1 MEDAVEALY
10 MAAAVLLL
18 LIALTVSISSFTK
31 AKVQVEEINESETG
45 IDLAQDESGQY
56 INYMSKKN
64 DENRIVG
71 ADTVISSIRRIS
83 RESYTIYI
91 ERKAVN
97 KLSGFETEG
106 DFLKLGTAG
115 TNYKNLTNE
124 KIGQIYEAIKGK
136 YFEEKIGI
144 YQEKTSNGVSSANK
158 QTHRIITYV
167 QKPIT

>member
-56 INYMSKKN
+56 INYMSKNNDKN
-64 DENRIVG
+64 RSVG

-83 RESYTIYI
+83 R
-91 ERKAVN
+91 
-97 KLSGFETEG
+97 
-106 DFLKLGTAG
+106 
-115 TNYKNLTNE
+115 
-124 KIGQIYEAIKGK
+124 
-136 YFEEKIGI
+136 
-144 YQEKTSNGVSSANK
+144 
-158 QTHRIITYV
+158 
-167 QKPIT
+167 

>member
-56 INYMSKKN
+56 INYMSKNNDKN
-64 DENRIVG
+64 RSVG

-91 ERKAVN
+91 DGDAA
-97 KLSGFETEG
+97 KLSGFKTEG
-106 DFLKLGTAG
+106 GFLKLGTAG
-115 TNYKNLTNE
+115 TN
-124 KIGQIYEAIKGK
+124 
-136 YFEEKIGI
+136 
-144 YQEKTSNGVSSANK
+144 
-158 QTHRIITYV
+158 
-167 QKPIT
+167 

>member
-1 MEDAVEALY
+1 M
-10 MAAAVLLL
+10 
-18 LIALTVSISSFTK
+18 
-31 AKVQVEEINESETG
+31 
-45 IDLAQDESGQY
+45 
-56 INYMSKKN
+56 KN
-64 DENRIVG
+64 NDKNRSVG

-91 ERKAVN
+91 DGDAAN
-97 KLSGFETEG
+97 LSGFKTEG
-106 DFLKLGTAG
+106 GFLKLGTAG

-167 QKPIT
+167 QKSQ

>member
-45 IDLAQDESGQY
+45 IDLAQDASGQY
-56 INYMSKKN
+56 INYMSKNN

-71 ADTVISSIRRIS
+71 SDTVISSIRRIS

-97 KLSGFETEG
+97 NLSGFKTEG

>member
-56 INYMSKKN
+56 INYMSKNNDKN
-64 DENRIVG
+64 RSVG

-91 ERKAVN
+91 DGDAAN
-97 KLSGFETEG
+97 LSGFKTEG
-106 DFLKLGTAG
+106 GFLKLGTAG